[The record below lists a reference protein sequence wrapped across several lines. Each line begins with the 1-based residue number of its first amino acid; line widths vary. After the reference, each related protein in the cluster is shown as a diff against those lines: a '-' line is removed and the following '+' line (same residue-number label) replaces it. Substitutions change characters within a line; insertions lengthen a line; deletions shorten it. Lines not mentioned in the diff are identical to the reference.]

1 MTSLDW
7 VFAFALLAS
16 MALGMWRGLIQ
27 EFVAV
32 AGWVTAFV
40 LAQQFGERV
49 GHMLPMSTSS
59 GTLRYAAGF
68 AAVFVVTVLASGVLG
83 WLLRWLAQAVGM
95 RPADRAL
102 GALFGLL
109 RGMVLLLAVAV
120 LALATPLQEHALWV
134 ESASAEWLLA
144 VLRGLKALWPELWP
158 DFLPV

>member
-27 EFVAV
+27 EIVAV
-32 AGWVTAFV
+32 VGWVAAFV

-49 GHMLPMSTSS
+49 GQMLPMSTSS
-59 GTLRYAAGF
+59 GALRYAAGF
-68 AAVFVVTVLASGVLG
+68 AAVFVGTVLASGVLG
-83 WLLRWLAQAVGM
+83 WLLRLLAQAVGM

-109 RGMVLLLAVAV
+109 RGMVLLLAITV
-120 LALATPLQEHALWV
+120 LVMATPLQEHALWV
-134 ESASAEWLLA
+134 EAKSAEWLLA
-144 VLRGLKALWPELWP
+144 VLRGLKAVWPELWP